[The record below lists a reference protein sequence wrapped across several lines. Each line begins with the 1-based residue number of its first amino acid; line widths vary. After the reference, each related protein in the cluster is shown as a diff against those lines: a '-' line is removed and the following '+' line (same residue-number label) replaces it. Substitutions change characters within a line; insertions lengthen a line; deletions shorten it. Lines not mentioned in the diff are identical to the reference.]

1 MTRYTNVWLLVAIC
15 VTTTVHG
22 LVRDKSNREAMIE
35 TMPGYTVLTKTD
47 LLNSTECRIEMEQL
61 RDAIDRGVLWA
72 LKILD
77 MSGMPTSHF
86 VQQGNYWVGS
96 RLGCQYLNEKRKL
109 PVSAQEER
117 NNSLYRDTEHEFP
130 PFPIRYYVAQ
140 FHHNSTMQYHLG
152 LQEENQMVL
161 GLCLPAT
168 CTTDEIAVVVEKI
181 FHDRTLLVGKLYAAD
196 FKLDEVKDL
205 RDDHRWLL
213 DGKHV
218 VMILALLL
226 VAGMTV
232 AGTVYDL
239 FVYQKRL
246 KRKRDFLA
254 FENNNTSGESIAS
267 ICIYCSGNNW
277 RFMVGS
283 DLERPSNIITNP
295 SELFDFFEYTNTI
308 HRFFFPKLKNNDA
321 EAKREPDPEN
331 VSIRDLRP
339 QSTIG
344 KFLICFSGY
353 SNLKQIFNIE
363 SGTDNIAML
372 HGVKFFGMTW
382 IIAAH
387 TIYYGSIAEFS
398 VLRLTN
404 FSYSGD
410 RTTAVMMTNAAW
422 MQVLTNA
429 TYSVDTFF
437 CVSGFLLGMV
447 YLKSIRKE
455 KPNFTFRNF
464 TKIFLLQSLKRF
476 IRLTPAYA
484 IVIIFTILNFTSYD
498 KVSTFHFIEEP
509 VNYCT
514 KYWWRNLLY
523 INNFYDWNELCFSW
537 SWYIAND
544 MQFFMFG
551 TILLVLFSTH
561 FFIAAGVTA
570 VTMLSSCII
579 IGYKVYV
586 LEYVPTLDQLY
597 KTLTVIY
604 IRPWMRIG
612 PFIVGI
618 LTAILL
624 EKWKYKLNLSTKARI
639 AGWTFGV
646 LCNCSILFG
655 IVDKNIPLAMSVLYV
670 SLSRTFWAFGIAWLI
685 IACTTNNGGIV
696 NKFLSLRA
704 WIPMGRLTFCAYL
717 LNPFILTSIFMYG
730 NYPVYVDFLNTTVL
744 ALGVH
749 AMTYASSLVL
759 SVMAEAPAIL
769 LLRLYFNTNRRM
781 K

>member
-1 MTRYTNVWLLVAIC
+1 
-15 VTTTVHG
+15 
-22 LVRDKSNREAMIE
+22 MIE

-254 FENNNTSGESIAS
+254 FENNNTSE
-267 ICIYCSGNNW
+267 
-277 RFMVGS
+277 
-283 DLERPSNIITNP
+283 
-295 SELFDFFEYTNTI
+295 
-308 HRFFFPKLKNNDA
+308 LKNNDA

-387 TIYYGSIAEFS
+387 TIYYGSAFW
-398 VLRLTN
+398 
-404 FSYSGD
+404 D

-730 NYPVYVDFLNTTVL
+730 NYPVYVDFLNTVSSPV
-744 ALGVH
+744 GVH